1 MNYNLRQAQIIGSIG
16 TAVFVILLLLLLL
29 LVKIRHDIIDP
40 PVNQVEVE
48 MDMGDLGGTFGDGAN
63 GTPAPEVTTPPVEPI
78 TAPTP
83 KPAPPAEPV
92 MTQEDPS
99 VVAARAE
106 KKKAEEKR
114 RQELAAEKAAKA
126 AEQARIAA
134 EQKAAAEKK
143 AKEDKARALAAG
155 AFGKGGTSTS
165 GNGPGGG
172 GTGSTPGNPLG
183 KGSGTSNGQ
192 SWSLSGRDLVG
203 SIPKPAYVGDQEGVI
218 IVTITVDK
226 NGNVIGTDIDN
237 RRTNISNQ
245 AMRDE
250 CKAKARKIKFT
261 ANSKLTGNQIGS
273 ITYRFKEK

>member
-29 LVKIRHDIIDP
+29 LVKMRHDIIDP

-48 MDMGDLGGTFGDGAN
+48 MDMGDLGGTFGDGAD

-99 VVAARAE
+99 VVAARADE

-114 RQELAAEKAAKA
+114 RQELAAEKAAKE
-126 AEQARIAA
+126 EQARK
-134 EQKAAAEKK
+134 QKEAAEKK

-203 SIPKPAYVGDQEGVI
+203 SIPKPAYVGNQEGVI
-218 IVTITVDK
+218 IITITVDK
-226 NGNVIGTDIDN
+226 NGNVIGTDIGKG
-237 RRTNISNQ
+237 TTISDEALRN
-245 AMRDE
+245 E
-250 CKAKARKIKFT
+250 CKAKARKIKFN

>member
-1 MNYNLRQAQIIGSIG
+1 MNYNLKQAQRVGVAG
-16 TAVFVILLLLLLL
+16 TTLFVVIMLLILLF
-29 LVKIRHDIIDP
+29 VKLKHDIIDP

-48 MDMGDLGGTFGDGAN
+48 MDMGDLGGTFGDGAE
-63 GTPAPEVTTPPVEPI
+63 GSPAPEVTNPPVEPI

-83 KPAPPAEPV
+83 KPAPAEPV

-114 RQELAAEKAAKA
+114 KQELAAEKAAKA
-126 AEQARIAA
+126 AEQVRIAA

-143 AKEDKARALAAG
+143 AKEDQAKALAAG
-155 AFGKGGTSTS
+155 AFGKGGTSS
-165 GNGPGGG
+165 GSGPGGG
-172 GTGSTPGNPLG
+172 GSGSTPGNPLG

-203 SIPKPAYVGDQEGVI
+203 SIPKPAYVGNQEGVI
-218 IVTITVDK
+218 IITITVDK
-226 NGNVIGTDIDN
+226 SGNVIGTDVGKG
-237 RRTNISNQ
+237 TTISDEALRN
-245 AMRDE
+245 E
-250 CKAKARKIKFT
+250 CKASARKIKFT
-261 ANSKLTGNQIGS
+261 TNPKAVGNQIGS

>member
-29 LVKIRHDIIDP
+29 LVKMRHDIIDP

-48 MDMGDLGGTFGDGAN
+48 MDMGDLGGTFGDGAD

-78 TAPTP
+78 TEPTP

-143 AKEDKARALAAG
+143 AKEDKARALTAG

-165 GNGPGGG
+165 GNGPGGD
-172 GTGSTPGNPLG
+172 GTGLKPGNPLG
-183 KGSGTSNGQ
+183 KGKNNPKGVNI
-192 SWSLSGRDLVG
+192 GRDVTNG
-203 SIPKPAYVGDQEGVI
+203 TFFKPAYNADQEGKIVI
-218 IVTITVDK
+218 RITVDK
-226 NGNVIGTDIDN
+226 QGNVIGTDIIQG
-237 RRTNISNQ
+237 TTISDEALRNESK
-245 AMRDE
+245 AM
-250 CKAKARKIKFT
+250 ARKTKFNADPKAPEKQYGT
-261 ANSKLTGNQIGS
+261 
-273 ITYRFKEK
+273 ITYEFKKR

>member
-29 LVKIRHDIIDP
+29 LVKMRHDIIDP

-48 MDMGDLGGTFGDGAN
+48 MDMGDLGGTFGDGAD

-155 AFGKGGTSTS
+155 AFGKGGTSAS

-183 KGSGTSNGQ
+183 KGSGTSNGNIA
-192 SWSLSGRDLVG
+192 LPGRNLIG
-203 SIPKPAYVGDQEGVI
+203 TLPKPAYVGNQEGVI
-218 IVTITVDK
+218 IITITVDK
-226 NGNVIGTDIDN
+226 NGNVIGTDIGKG
-237 RRTNISNQ
+237 TTISDEALRN
-245 AMRDE
+245 E
-250 CKAKARKIKFT
+250 CKAKARKIKFN

>member
-16 TAVFVILLLLLLL
+16 TAVFVILLLFLLL
-29 LVKIRHDIIDP
+29 LVKMRHDIIDP

-48 MDMGDLGGTFGDGAN
+48 MDMGDLGGTFGDGAD

-172 GTGSTPGNPLG
+172 GSGKIPGNSMG
-183 KGSGTSNGQ
+183 KGSGTSNGHK
-192 SWSLSGRDLVG
+192 WNLSGRDIVG
-203 SIPKPAYVGDQEGVI
+203 EIPPPAYVGDQEGVI

-226 NGNVIGTDIDN
+226 MGNVIGTDIGKGS
-237 RRTNISNQ
+237 TITNQ

>member
-29 LVKIRHDIIDP
+29 LVKMRHDIIDP

-48 MDMGDLGGTFGDGAN
+48 MDMGDLGGTFGDGAD

-183 KGSGTSNGQ
+183 KGSGTSNGHD
-192 SWSLSGRDLVG
+192 WSLSGRDLVG
-203 SIPKPAYVGDQEGVI
+203 LIPRPAYNGDQEGVI

-226 NGNVIGTDIDN
+226 NGNVIGTDIGKGS
-237 RRTNISNQ
+237 TITNQ

-261 ANSKLTGNQIGS
+261 ANPKAVGNQIGY
-273 ITYRFKEK
+273 ITYRFKEN

>member
-29 LVKIRHDIIDP
+29 LVKMRHNIIDP

-48 MDMGDLGGTFGDGAN
+48 MDMGDLGGTFGDGAD

-203 SIPKPAYVGDQEGVI
+203 SIPKPAYVGNQEGVI
-218 IVTITVDK
+218 IITITVDK
-226 NGNVIGTDIDN
+226 MGNVIGTDIGKG
-237 RRTNISNQ
+237 TTISDEALRN
-245 AMRDE
+245 E
-250 CKAKARKIKFT
+250 CKAKARKIKFN

>member
-29 LVKIRHDIIDP
+29 LVKMRHDIIDP

-48 MDMGDLGGTFGDGAN
+48 MDMGDLGGTFGDGAD

-172 GTGSTPGNPLG
+172 GTGLKPGNPYG

-203 SIPKPAYVGDQEGVI
+203 SIPRPAYVGNQEGR
-218 IVTITVDK
+218 VTIYITVDK
-226 NGNVIGTDIDN
+226 DGNVIGTDMGKPTD
-237 RRTNISNQ
+237 ISDEALLN
-245 AMRDE
+245 E

-261 ANSKLTGNQIGS
+261 ANPKLVGNQRGAV
-273 ITYRFKEK
+273 TYNFKQR

>member
-29 LVKIRHDIIDP
+29 LVKMRHDIIDP

-48 MDMGDLGGTFGDGAN
+48 MDMGDLGGTFGDGAD

-92 MTQEDPS
+92 ITQEDPS

-143 AKEDKARALAAG
+143 AKEDKARALTAG

-172 GTGSTPGNPLG
+172 GSGKISGNSMG
-183 KGSGTSNGQ
+183 KGSGTSNGHK
-192 SWSLSGRDLVG
+192 WNLSGRDIVG
-203 SIPKPAYVGDQEGVI
+203 SIPTPAYVGDQEGVI

-226 NGNVIGTDIDN
+226 MGNVIGTDIGKGS
-237 RRTNISNQ
+237 TITNQ

-261 ANSKLTGNQIGS
+261 ANPKAVGNQIGS
-273 ITYRFKEK
+273 IIYRFKEN